1 MSLYINLLTPVIRIS
16 SLAIVAILSG
26 CTSLSGY
33 DAKSSFACKAPD
45 GILCE
50 SMSGIYANAM
60 ANNLPG
66 QRVNRHKKESDA
78 AIPLNE
84 QGRKNG
90 LLTEALDSGMP
101 IRSQPRILRVWFA
114 PWEDSAGDLHDQ
126 SHVYLTVDQGRWL
139 IEHNHRRIQES
150 YQPIRAPENARIPDS
165 VEKTKDASQIVANT
179 PEPSPHAEMET
190 ISAVQSRP
198 SKEEIAE
205 FIQGIRTP
213 TKQSDQ

>member
-1 MSLYINLLTPVIRIS
+1 MNLHINLLTPVIRIVF
-16 SLAIVAILSG
+16 LTVVAILSG

-66 QRVNRHKKESDA
+66 QQVNRHRKNAEV
-78 AIPLNE
+78 AIPENK
-84 QGRKNG
+84 QHKKNG

-126 SHVYLTVDQGRWL
+126 SHVYLTVDHGRWL
-139 IEHNHRRIQES
+139 IEHNHNRIQQT
-150 YQPIRAPENARIPDS
+150 YQPIRAPENARLQNS
-165 VEKTKDASQIVANT
+165 VEKTKDSSQLVANT
-179 PEPSPHAEMET
+179 PEPSPNAEIET
-190 ISAVQSRP
+190 ISSVQSKP
-198 SKEEIAE
+198 SREEIAE
-205 FIQGIRTP
+205 FIQGIKTP
-213 TKQSDQ
+213 LEQKID